1 MPEPR
6 RLRILLADDHV
17 TVRHG
22 LKLLVEG
29 QDDMEVAEASDGAAA
44 VRLAM
49 ECRPDIIVMDVSM
62 PGMNGLVATQ
72 TLRKMLPSAA
82 IVTLTRHADDAYL
95 QELLRAG
102 ASAYVLKQSPPTEL
116 LQAIR
121 ATGAGGQYVDSSL
134 TARVTAGF
142 LGREGRTGGRGTTAI
157 TEREA
162 EVLRLIAS
170 GYSNKEIAQQL
181 DLSVKTVEAHKANAM
196 RKLDLNSR
204 IDIVDTPSCRV
215 GSTTHREIPLPPR
228 IGLPDCAGR
237 GRGLQSPHRAV
248 QPEQRRL
255 SMEPSSKSA
264 EATRAATVRDD
275 RGPKRPE
282 GAQVDSRAARWP
294 GPGRRGACGS
304 SSSTGSTCSSWGRTT
319 SCSRWS
325 TRCRPAFISRSEPGH
340 PANAGCFHAER
351 TGTMVLNDVGALGLQ
366 DRIQLLEWL
375 GTASGRTQVVST
387 TLAAA
392 AASPVR
398 QVHRH
403 AVLPAEHGLRGR
415 DLVAPAAASSA
426 LRRGAGVPDSRRLR
440 TA

>member
-1 MPEPR
+1 MPEPKC
-6 RLRILLADDHV
+6 LRILLADDHV

-22 LKLLVEG
+22 LKLLVES
-29 QDDMEVAEASDGAAA
+29 QDDMEVVAEASDGAAA
-44 VRLAM
+44 VHLAL

-72 TLRKMLPSAA
+72 TLRGMLPSTA

-142 LGREGRTGGRGTTAI
+142 LGREGRMGSRGTTAI

-204 IDIVDTPSCRV
+204 IDIVRYA
-215 GSTTHREIPLPPR
+215 I
-228 IGLPDCAGR
+228 
-237 GRGLQSPHRAV
+237 LQGWLH
-248 QPEQRRL
+248 
-255 SMEPSSKSA
+255 
-264 EATRAATVRDD
+264 
-275 RGPKRPE
+275 
-282 GAQVDSRAARWP
+282 
-294 GPGRRGACGS
+294 
-304 SSSTGSTCSSWGRTT
+304 
-319 SCSRWS
+319 
-325 TRCRPAFISRSEPGH
+325 
-340 PANAGCFHAER
+340 NA
-351 TGTMVLNDVGALGLQ
+351 
-366 DRIQLLEWL
+366 
-375 GTASGRTQVVST
+375 
-387 TLAAA
+387 
-392 AASPVR
+392 
-398 QVHRH
+398 
-403 AVLPAEHGLRGR
+403 
-415 DLVAPAAASSA
+415 
-426 LRRGAGVPDSRRLR
+426 
-440 TA
+440 